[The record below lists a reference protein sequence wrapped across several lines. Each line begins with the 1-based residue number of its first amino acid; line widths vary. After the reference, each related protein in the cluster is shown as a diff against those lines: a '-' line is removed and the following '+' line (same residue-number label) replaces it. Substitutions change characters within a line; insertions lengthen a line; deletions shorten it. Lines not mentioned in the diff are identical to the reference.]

1 MVNDLQAHAS
11 LVLSCAGGAE
21 LAHDYSFD
29 NYYINV
35 REGRVWRT
43 SGRLSAELWISNH
56 SPVFISTTFP
66 GTIIVDLVNT
76 LHYCY
81 SATPSHSIHTR

>member
-35 REGRVWRT
+35 REGRV
-43 SGRLSAELWISNH
+43 
-56 SPVFISTTFP
+56 
-66 GTIIVDLVNT
+66 
-76 LHYCY
+76 
-81 SATPSHSIHTR
+81 